1 VLFGGTTGGDQPI
14 AGKIYAVNAD
24 TGKPA
29 WTFDVIKN
37 DPASWP
43 GDSGKVGGGSAWMPG
58 TYDESTDT
66 IYIGTSN
73 AAPDYYTPGREG
85 DNKYTA
91 TLLAIDPKTGKLK
104 WHRQE
109 IPHDTWDFDA
119 AYEALLVK
127 KDGKDVIVHLNK
139 SGFVFVMDKQD
150 GSLENV
156 WQFAENMN
164 WAKGIDPKTGAL
176 IEPRRPQPGK
186 RELLCPNLLGA
197 RSWNHGAYNP
207 GTGLW
212 YSHAMEVCNEVVS
225 GKDDP
230 ANLTAISALS
240 LGIDEIKLVPPPNGK
255 KPDGRLDARDPL
267 TGKIK
272 WSIRYELPPLSS
284 VLTTGGGLV
293 FTGDM
298 EGRLFAY
305 DADNGKELW
314 RFNAGSGARRPGELR
329 RQGQAVHRDPHRPR
343 LPRAGLPGR
352 RLPADQGSARRR
364 RPDRLHPR
372 VRAPRHDHA
381 GRGAVL
387 FGCGVRPPSPH
398 PIFLDEHNNENFDPF
413 PPGAAAR
420 PALLSIATA
429 AVAVAPPADD
439 AKARVAAGKNRFD
452 ALCVSCHGA
461 AGTGVAPGGSAASY
475 GPRLAGRTDLDP
487 TLIHERIVRGKHG
500 DKAMPPWGTVL
511 DEEAIEQL
519 TAYVKLIAATQ
530 PKAATHL
537 TLAPFDLD
545 DPARV
550 EPAAAALP
558 RPAPATATATRAP
571 ADGRRTSRAAATTCR
586 PSWPSKPS
594 ARAARAPR

>member
-1 VLFGGTTGGDQPI
+1 MKLALKPLLAAVGASLLAGSVLAADSRPGYADPDNWPQYHRSYNAWRYSPLSQINKTNVKKLKVAWIHQPGNITHGLQATPIVLDGVLYYISADNNVWAVDAATGKTIWHYTAKLNPIAKQAFYASASRGVTVGRGKVYVGSLDGRFIALDQKTGKELWSTQLTDPKTQYGALFSAPPQLAGDVLFGGTTGGDQPI

-24 TGKPA
+24 TGKPV

-109 IPHDTWDFDA
+109 IPHDTWDFDS

-139 SGFVFVMDKQD
+139 SGFVFVMDKKD
-150 GSLENV
+150 GALENV

-230 ANLTAISALS
+230 SNLTAISSLS
-240 LGIDEIKLVPPPNGK
+240 LGIDEIKLVPPPGGK

-267 TGKIK
+267 TGKVK
-272 WSIRYELPPLSS
+272 WSIRYDLPPLSS
-284 VLTTGGGLV
+284 VLTTAGGLV

-298 EGRLFAY
+298 EGRLYAY

-314 RFNAGSGARRPGELR
+314 RFNAGSGARGGPVSYAVKGKQYIVIPTGLGSHAPGFL
-329 RQGQAVHRDPHRPR
+329 
-343 LPRAGLPGR
+343 AGAFPQIKDLPG
-352 RLPADQGSARRR
+352 
-364 RPDRLHPR
+364 
-372 VRAPRHDHA
+372 
-381 GRGAVL
+381 
-387 FGCGVRPPSPH
+387 
-398 PIFLDEHNNENFDPF
+398 
-413 PPGAAAR
+413 GAA
-420 PALLSIATA
+420 LI
-429 AVAVAPPADD
+429 
-439 AKARVAAGKNRFD
+439 GF
-452 ALCVSCHGA
+452 
-461 AGTGVAPGGSAASY
+461 
-475 GPRLAGRTDLDP
+475 
-487 TLIHERIVRGKHG
+487 TLE
-500 DKAMPPWGTVL
+500 
-511 DEEAIEQL
+511 
-519 TAYVKLIAATQ
+519 
-530 PKAATHL
+530 
-537 TLAPFDLD
+537 
-545 DPARV
+545 
-550 EPAAAALP
+550 
-558 RPAPATATATRAP
+558 
-571 ADGRRTSRAAATTCR
+571 
-586 PSWPSKPS
+586 
-594 ARAARAPR
+594 